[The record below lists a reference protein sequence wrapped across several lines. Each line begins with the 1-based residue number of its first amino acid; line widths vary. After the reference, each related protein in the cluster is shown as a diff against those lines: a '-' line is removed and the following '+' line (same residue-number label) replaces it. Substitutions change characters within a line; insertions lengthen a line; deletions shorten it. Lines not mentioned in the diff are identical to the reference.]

1 MGIKETLTANATPF
15 LEPGEVIDEAFR
27 AGKRVGQS
35 TAIRVFVIVGTQESV
50 VVLRPSMWSTK
61 KPKAVVKRFPR
72 STPMTF
78 EKGRL
83 TIGAD
88 WFDVA
93 PLGAARE
100 EAARL
105 VAASP
110 GGAASPPADSPADTP
125 EGPPPADSPP
135 GDSPADG

>member
-1 MGIKETLTANATPF
+1 VGIKETLTANAAPF
-15 LEPGEVIDEAFR
+15 LEPGEVVDEAFR

-35 TAIRVFVIVGTQESV
+35 TAVRVFVIVGTQESV
-50 VVLRPSMWSTK
+50 LVLRPGMLSTK

-93 PLGAARE
+93 PLGGARE

-105 VAASP
+105 VAASA
-110 GGAASPPADSPADTP
+110 GGVGGGDAAPPAEA
-125 EGPPPADSPP
+125 
-135 GDSPADG
+135 